1 MLKYIK
7 NAIIPAMVAKTVNIK
22 GDKVFLMKDGSA
34 WAEVSFNGADQ
45 PTYVQR
51 HIPHW
56 VK

>member
-22 GDKVFLMKDGSA
+22 GDKVFIMKDGSA
-34 WAEVSFNGADQ
+34 YAEVRFNGSDK
-45 PTYVQR
+45 PVYVQR
-51 HIPHW
+51 HIPAW